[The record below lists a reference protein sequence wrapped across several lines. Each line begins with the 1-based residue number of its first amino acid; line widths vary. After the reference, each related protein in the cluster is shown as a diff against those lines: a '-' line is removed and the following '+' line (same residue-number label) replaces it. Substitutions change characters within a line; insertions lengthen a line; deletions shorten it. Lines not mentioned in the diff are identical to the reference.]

1 MNIWSKIGHRIDKR
15 GDQMVREMIFYVYVT
30 INEITPFSLVITC
43 HNLSP
48 ANEGPNYGIR
58 IYEWA
63 AAKYTYKH
71 RV

>member
-1 MNIWSKIGHRIDKR
+1 
-15 GDQMVREMIFYVYVT
+15 MVREMKFYVYVN